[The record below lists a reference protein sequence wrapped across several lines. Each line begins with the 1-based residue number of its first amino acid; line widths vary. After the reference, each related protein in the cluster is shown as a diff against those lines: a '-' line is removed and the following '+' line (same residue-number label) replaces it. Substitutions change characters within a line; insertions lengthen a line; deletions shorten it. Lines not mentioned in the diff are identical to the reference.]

1 MPNVKITSEI
11 QNSIKGVGEISLD
24 KINVALETVNEN
36 LKKANL
42 ELPNISIANV
52 TGVLQNLDSNLTQS
66 LNDDL
71 LKTINDV
78 TGSISGVTDAF
89 NNVIGGFSDELSGL
103 AGKIGGLN
111 QVTSQL
117 DSLTSQFSQIDNLLN
132 ISPEIKLPG
141 LDELNQLVGSLEG
154 FVQQAQGLF
163 DEVASFGSEI
173 ESLVNDGA
181 AESLKNLVDKTI
193 ANPDF
198 YLDDNNTVT
207 VETQNIAQGLID
219 SGELKDKTIFKIES
233 TKDYFV
239 VENGKQALLWDY
251 NVRRVR
257 NDQTPFKPNGAI
269 VKRIVA
275 GVPIFKSSK

>member
-78 TGSISGVTDAF
+78 TGSISGVKDAF

-132 ISPEIKLPG
+132 VSPEIKLPG

-163 DEVASFGSEI
+163 DEVANFGSEI
-173 ESLVNDGA
+173 ENLVNDGA

-233 TKDYFV
+233 SKDYFV
-239 VENGKQALLWDY
+239 VENGEQALLWDY

-257 NDQTPFKPNGAI
+257 NGQTPFKPNGAI

>member
-1 MPNVKITSEI
+1 MPDVKITSEI

-78 TGSISGVTDAF
+78 TGSISGVKDAF

-132 ISPEIKLPG
+132 VSPEIKLPG

-163 DEVASFGSEI
+163 DEVANFGSEI
-173 ESLVNDGA
+173 ENLVNDGA

-233 TKDYFV
+233 SKDYFV
-239 VENGKQALLWDY
+239 VENGEQALLWDY

-257 NDQTPFKPNGAI
+257 NGQTPFKPNGAI